1 MQLRDLVVSP
11 EVVSAYEPP
20 GHTGTV
26 NRRLVPPPGMGV
38 GRMEVVLGVL
48 QPGGQALMHD
58 HQELDQAIYVL
69 EGRCLVES
77 RGESVEMGPDQIVYL
92 PAKVPHQVTV
102 VGDKAARLLVIYA
115 PPLHRGT
122 A

>member
-1 MQLRDLVVSP
+1 MRVQQLVVRP
-11 EVVSAYEPP
+11 QAVAAYEPP

-26 NRRLVPPPGMGV
+26 NRRLVPPPGMAMGK
-38 GRMEVVLGVL
+38 MEVVLGVL

-58 HQELDQAIYVL
+58 HADLDQAIYVL

-77 RGESVEMGPDQIVYL
+77 RGESVEMGPEQIVYL

-102 VGDKAARLLVIYA
+102 IGEQAARLLVIYA
-115 PPLHRGT
+115 PPLHR
-122 A
+122 